1 MNWYLKA
8 FANYATFSGRARR
21 REYWTFALIN
31 AAILTALLI
40 AIMTT
45 GSASHPPLI
54 FSIVY
59 GVFALLLLLPSVAVM
74 VRRLHDTD
82 RSGWWF
88 WISLVPAIG
97 GIVLLVFT
105 LLEGS
110 PGSNQYGPSPKNMTI

>member
-45 GSASHPPLI
+45 GSEGHPPLI

-59 GVFALLLLLPSVAVM
+59 GVFALLILLPSVTVM